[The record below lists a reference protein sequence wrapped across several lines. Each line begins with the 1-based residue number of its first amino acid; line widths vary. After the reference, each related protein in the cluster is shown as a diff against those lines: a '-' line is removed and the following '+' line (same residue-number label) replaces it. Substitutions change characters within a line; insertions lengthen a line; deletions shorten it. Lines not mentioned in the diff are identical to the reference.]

1 MNTAVL
7 YKGMSLYGLVCSV
20 KSGYKIAKSWYEAPI
35 QLVIQSSRGTY
46 QSYPERQIR
55 FSTTRREIY
64 RTWY

>member
-20 KSGYKIAKSWYEAPI
+20 QAGYKIAKSWYGAPI

-46 QSYPERQIR
+46 QSYPQLL